1 MAKATIKQAA
11 AAAEV
16 STATVSR
23 VLNDSDYVSDEIKE
37 RVMAAVNQL
46 NYRPSAIARSLKQ
59 DRTYMIG
66 VIVPDISNPYFM
78 GISRGIEDIVG
89 KKAFSLYSALG

>member
-1 MAKATIKQAA
+1 MARATIKQVA

-23 VLNDSDYVSDEIKE
+23 VLNNSDYVSEEIKE
-37 RVMAAVNQL
+37 RVMAAVNRL

-66 VIVPDISNPYFM
+66 VIVPIFPTPISWAYP
-78 GISRGIEDIVG
+78 E
-89 KKAFSLYSALG
+89 ALRIL